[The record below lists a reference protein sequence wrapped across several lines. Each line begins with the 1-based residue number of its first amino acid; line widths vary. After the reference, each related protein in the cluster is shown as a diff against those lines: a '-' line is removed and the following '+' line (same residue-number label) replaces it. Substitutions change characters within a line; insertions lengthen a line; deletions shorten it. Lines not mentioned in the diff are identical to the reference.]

1 MEGPILMTTAQ
12 TRNFRVL
19 VVEDEGMVAML
30 LEDMLADLG
39 HQVVA
44 TAGSIE
50 RAGEIVAD
58 TSFDLAILDVNL
70 NGHHTY
76 PLAETL
82 RQRGIPFVFA
92 TGYGRSGLEEKW
104 KDTPVL
110 QKPFTEQDLQRVIQT
125 AVAR

>member
-1 MEGPILMTTAQ
+1 MTT
-12 TRNFRVL
+12 TETGNFQIL

-44 TAGSIE
+44 TVGSIE
-50 RAGEIVAD
+50 KASELIGG
-58 TSFDLAILDVNL
+58 SGFDLAILDVNL

-76 PLAETL
+76 PLAEIL
-82 RQRGIPFVFA
+82 KQRGIPFVFA
-92 TGYGRSGLEEKW
+92 TGYGRSGLEAKW

-125 AVAR
+125 AVPR

>member
-1 MEGPILMTTAQ
+1 MTTTK
-12 TRNFRVL
+12 TRDFQVL

-44 TAGSIE
+44 TVGNIE
-50 RAGEIVAD
+50 RASELVAD
-58 TSFDLAILDVNL
+58 TGFDLAILDVNL
-70 NGHHTY
+70 NGRHTY

-82 RQRGIPFVFA
+82 QQRGIPFVFA
-92 TGYGRSGLEEKW
+92 TGYGRSGLEAKW

-110 QKPFTEQDLQRVIQT
+110 QKPFTEQDLQRVIQI
-125 AVAR
+125 AMAR

>member
-1 MEGPILMTTAQ
+1 MQ
-12 TRNFRVL
+12 TDTRTFQVL

-50 RAGEIVAD
+50 QASELVAEGGF
-58 TSFDLAILDVNL
+58 TLAILDVNL
-70 NGHHTY
+70 NGHRTY
-76 PLAETL
+76 PLAEALTEKA
-82 RQRGIPFVFA
+82 IPFVFA

-104 KDTPVL
+104 KSKPVL
-110 QKPFTEQDLQRVIQT
+110 QKPFTEQDLKRVIRSAT
-125 AVAR
+125 ES

>member
-1 MEGPILMTTAQ
+1 MTKTG
-12 TRNFRVL
+12 TTNFQVL

-30 LEDMLADLG
+30 LEDMLSDLG

-44 TAGSIE
+44 TVGSIE
-50 RAGEIVAD
+50 RATELVAN

-82 RQRGIPFVFA
+82 QQRGIPFVFA
-92 TGYGRSGLEEKW
+92 TGYGRSGLETKW

-125 AVAR
+125 AVVR